1 TPLLVNPGTATNWAV
16 FADEGTFT
24 AGTSNFGAIGGF
36 FQTTATSNPLT
47 NGQQGAVQLTVNR
60 AMMVSPFSTAGV
72 SLVGVAGTAAAG
84 VTTVQGIASMTP
96 VQVSQATASN
106 LNATVVGVGSAGAA
120 SGGVLTVQGVASMTP
135 LASNITQVAGST
147 SGVTVWGTAPTGFS
161 VLNANVNCLSGCSG
175 SGGTSIQDNTAF
187 TQGTTNETPI
197 GCLYN
202 TSYAAATS
210 GRSTITQCDSNGRM
224 VVVGAGTAGTA
235 AGGVATVQGVASM
248 TPLQVSQAT
257 ASNLNATVVGVGS
270 AGAASGGVLTVQ
282 GVASM
287 TPFADNITQVAGS
300 TTGVTIWGTAPTG
313 ASVLNANVNCLSG
326 CGGSGGTSIQDNTAF
341 TQSTTNETPIGCLYN
356 TSYAAATSGRSTITQ
371 CDSNGRMVVVGAGTA
386 GTATGGVATVQ
397 GVASMTPLLVNPGT
411 IANWGTYADEGAF
424 TAGTSNFGAIGGF
437 FQTTATS
444 NALTNGQQGTVQLT
458 ANRAMMVSPFSTTGV
473 SLVGAAGTAAVG
485 VTTVQGIASMTPLAD
500 NITQVAGSTLSVT
513 NPLFTEVTDGTNG
526 AVSVKAA
533 STSAAATDK
542 SLVVQINPQQ
552 TPAVNL
558 AQVGGTSTSTNPL
571 MVAVS
576 TAPATA
582 VNTALTVDL
591 RPDSPGIITLGPAA
605 VGSSVPTTISSQYP
619 TNATTTT
626 PTAETISATG
636 TTTAFTATLAAAA
649 SQTTY
654 ICWAEIDAN
663 ATAGTSVAATITGTI
678 TGTLNFDEQVATLA
692 GVGTPRNVYTFNPC
706 IPASA
711 TNTTIVIHAGAAGS
725 GGVSAISAGGY
736 LL

>member
-106 LNATVVGVGSAGAA
+106 LNATVVGLGSAG
-120 SGGVLTVQGVASMTP
+120 S
-135 LASNITQVAGST
+135 
-147 SGVTVWGTAPTGFS
+147 
-161 VLNANVNCLSGCSG
+161 
-175 SGGTSIQDNTAF
+175 
-187 TQGTTNETPI
+187 
-197 GCLYN
+197 
-202 TSYAAATS
+202 
-210 GRSTITQCDSNGRM
+210 
-224 VVVGAGTAGTA
+224 
-235 AGGVATVQGVASM
+235 
-248 TPLQVSQAT
+248 
-257 ASNLNATVVGVGS
+257 
-270 AGAASGGVLTVQ
+270 ASGGVLTVQ

-341 TQSTTNETPIGCLYN
+341 TQGTTNETPIGCLYN

-386 GTATGGVATVQ
+386 GTA
-397 GVASMTPLLVNPGT
+397 
-411 IANWGTYADEGAF
+411 
-424 TAGTSNFGAIGGF
+424 AG
-437 FQTTATS
+437 
-444 NALTNGQQGTVQLT
+444 
-458 ANRAMMVSPFSTTGV
+458 
-473 SLVGAAGTAAVG
+473 G
-485 VTTVQGIASMTPLAD
+485 VTTVQGVASMTPLAD

-571 MVAVS
+571 MLAVS

-582 VNTALTVDL
+582 VNTALTVD
-591 RPDSPGIITLGPAA
+591 
-605 VGSSVPTTISSQYP
+605 
-619 TNATTTT
+619 
-626 PTAETISATG
+626 
-636 TTTAFTATLAAAA
+636 
-649 SQTTY
+649 
-654 ICWAEIDAN
+654 
-663 ATAGTSVAATITGTI
+663 
-678 TGTLNFDEQVATLA
+678 
-692 GVGTPRNVYTFNPC
+692 
-706 IPASA
+706 
-711 TNTTIVIHAGAAGS
+711 
-725 GGVSAISAGGY
+725 
-736 LL
+736 

>member
-224 VVVGAGTAGTA
+224 VVVGAGIAGTA
-235 AGGVATVQGVASM
+235 TGGVATVQGVASM
-248 TPLQVSQAT
+248 TPLLVNPGTATNWGVFADEVTFTAGTSNFGAIGGFFQTTATSNPLTNGQQGAVQLTVNRAMMVSPFSTTGVSLVGAAGTAAVGVTTVQGIASMTPVQVSQAT

-287 TPFADNITQVAGS
+287 TALAGNITQVAGS
-300 TTGVTIWGTAPTG
+300 TTGVTVWGTAPTG

-386 GTATGGVATVQ
+386 GTAAGGVATVQ

-458 ANRAMMVSPFSTTGV
+458 ANRAMMVSPFSTAGV
-473 SLVGAAGTAAVG
+473 SLVGVAGTAAAG

-500 NITQVAGSTLSVT
+500 NITQVAGSALSVT
-513 NPLFTEVTDGTNG
+513 NPLFAEVTDGTNG

-552 TPAVNL
+552 TPAVKL

-571 MVAVS
+571 MLAVS

-582 VNTALTVDL
+582 VNTALTVD
-591 RPDSPGIITLGPAA
+591 
-605 VGSSVPTTISSQYP
+605 
-619 TNATTTT
+619 
-626 PTAETISATG
+626 
-636 TTTAFTATLAAAA
+636 
-649 SQTTY
+649 
-654 ICWAEIDAN
+654 
-663 ATAGTSVAATITGTI
+663 
-678 TGTLNFDEQVATLA
+678 
-692 GVGTPRNVYTFNPC
+692 
-706 IPASA
+706 
-711 TNTTIVIHAGAAGS
+711 
-725 GGVSAISAGGY
+725 
-736 LL
+736 